1 MGKKR
6 KPNNIFSSLTEND
19 NYAPVYDGL
28 MKSEAFKRL
37 TCGAR
42 NFYVACLVQS
52 NSKQGKQHFYRF
64 QEASEKKYKNG
75 AFTFPAKH
83 IESFGFKRQNAA
95 TLFRQL
101 EEAGFIDI
109 LEKNG
114 HRHKENVYAFSTRW
128 KNSIKR

>member
-6 KPNNIFSSLTEND
+6 EPNNIFSSLTEHD

-37 TCGAR
+37 TCGAKQ
-42 NFYVACLVQS
+42 FYIACLVQAK
-52 NSKQGKQHFYRF
+52 SKQGRQHFFRVQAETGEKYRI
-64 QEASEKKYKNG
+64 G

-83 IESFGFKRQNAA
+83 LEAFGYKRQNAA
-95 TLFRQL
+95 KLFRQL

-109 LEKNG
+109 IEK
-114 HRHKENVYAFSTRW
+114 HRFDMKPNVYAFSTRW
-128 KNSIKR
+128 KK

>member
-6 KPNNIFSSLTEND
+6 KPNNIFSSLNEND

-42 NFYVACLVQS
+42 DFYVACLVQA
-52 NSKQGKQHFYRF
+52 NSKQGKQHFFKF
-64 QEASEKKYKNG
+64 QNETGEKYKNG

-83 IESFGFKRQNAA
+83 LEEYGIKRQNAA
-95 TLFRQL
+95 RLFRQL
-101 EEAGFIDI
+101 EEAGFIEI

-128 KNSIKR
+128 KK

>member
-1 MGKKR
+1 MGKNR
-6 KPNNIFSSLTEND
+6 KPNDIFSSLTEND

-37 TCGAR
+37 TCGAKQ
-42 NFYVACLVQS
+42 FYVACLVQS
-52 NSKQGKQHFYRF
+52 HSKQGTQNFYRF
-64 QEASEKKYKNG
+64 QEESGKKYRNG

-83 IESFGFKRQNAA
+83 LASFGYKRQNA
-95 TLFRQL
+95 TMLFRQL

-128 KNSIKR
+128 KK

>member
-6 KPNNIFSSLTEND
+6 KPNNIFSSLTDND
-19 NYAPVYDGL
+19 NYAPGYDGL

-42 NFYVACLVQS
+42 DFYVVCLVQA
-52 NSKQGKQHFYRF
+52 NSMQGKQNFYRF
-64 QEASEKKYKNG
+64 QEESGKKYRNG

-83 IESFGFKRQNAA
+83 IESFGYKRQNAA
-95 TLFRQL
+95 RLFRQL

-128 KNSIKR
+128 KK

>member
-1 MGKKR
+1 MFIYCLDCLLR
-6 KPNNIFSSLTEND
+6 SV
-19 NYAPVYDGL
+19 VYPAKLGYKL
-28 MKSEAFKRL
+28 GYEM
-37 TCGAR
+37 GAR
-42 NFYVACLVQS
+42 NFYIACLVQAETR
-52 NSKQGKQHFYRF
+52 QGKQNFFKF
-64 QEASEKKYKNG
+64 QNEAGEKYKNG

-128 KNSIKR
+128 KK